1 MDHAI
6 ASLNTR
12 CGTLLL
18 FTQDALKEVLDKI
31 VTTPQIPAF
40 EKMDKI
46 GGQKDDAHLVDG
58 YCAQEWADYARLK
71 AQVATSVCRENGKMK
86 QMLQSS
92 KGSGRSA
99 QSSWQE
105 KVVKPS
111 VSAPQGVAFGAIGM
125 PGSMQMPMILLL
137 KVLAKVIMLLGGEM
151 NHSQL
156 AVKMS

>member
-40 EKMDKI
+40 VKMDKI

-58 YCAQEWADYARLK
+58 YCAQNGRIMQGLKPRLQQLF
-71 AQVATSVCRENGKMK
+71 A
-86 QMLQSS
+86 
-92 KGSGRSA
+92 
-99 QSSWQE
+99 
-105 KVVKPS
+105 
-111 VSAPQGVAFGAIGM
+111 
-125 PGSMQMPMILLL
+125 
-137 KVLAKVIMLLGGEM
+137 AKT
-151 NHSQL
+151 
-156 AVKMS
+156 AK